1 MISLAVIGLGNP
13 GSEYEKTRHNVG
25 FMAVDLLQKK
35 WGTESFHEKK
45 NLLSEVAE
53 AEVAGKRILLC
64 KPSTFM
70 NLSGNAVQAI
80 MQFYKLSPEQCIV
93 MYDDIDL
100 PLGSIRIRSSGSSGT
115 HNGMRSIC
123 GTIGTNFPR
132 LRIGI
137 DGRAPEQKA
146 NQDLAD
152 YVLGAFNKQE
162 RGVVDEVLEKIPQSI
177 EVLLTSGISKMM
189 DSFNA

>member
-25 FMAVDLLQKK
+25 FMAADLLQKK
-35 WGTESFHEKK
+35 WGHEEFHEKK
-45 NLLSEVAE
+45 NLFGAICE
-53 AEVAGKRILLC
+53 AEVAGKKILLC

-70 NLSGNAVQAI
+70 NLSGNAVQAV
-80 MQFYKLSPEQCIV
+80 MQFYKLTPEQCIV

-100 PLGSIRIRSSGSSGT
+100 PLGSIRIRPSGSSGT

-132 LRIGI
+132 IRIGI
-137 DGRAPEQKA
+137 DGRVPEQKV

-152 YVLGAFNKQE
+152 FVLGSFNTRE
-162 RGVVDEVLEKIPQSI
+162 RGVIDEVLAKIPQAL
-177 EVLLTSGISKMM
+177 EVFLSQGISKMM